1 MDTSSMISL
10 RDSEA
15 HMLTD
20 PYPTDRHPVVAY
32 LARLSAGSGRENMLR
47 RLNIASRILSNNH
60 TEATTFAWHQ
70 LTYVHLLALHNHL
83 AATKSVQ
90 TTNLTL
96 YAVKGVMK
104 ECWRLEYM
112 TAEAQMRI
120 CDIPSLRGIRLPAGR
135 ALDTQELDTLLR
147 SCREDTRHA
156 TGARDAALIALLYG
170 LGLRRAEAVALDIE
184 DYQPK
189 AGTVRVRHGK
199 GNKERR
205 LYTNGSIAQALN
217 TWLSMRGMGSGPLL
231 TAIAVHGTILAR
243 RLVTR
248 SVNKILRDR
257 QHQAGTGKFTPH
269 DLRRT
274 FISNLLDTGVDLA
287 TVQQLAGHMHVD
299 TTSLYDRRGERAAK
313 RAMEK
318 LDFPKGG

>member
-1 MDTSSMISL
+1 
-10 RDSEA
+10 
-15 HMLTD
+15 
-20 PYPTDRHPVVAY
+20 
-32 LARLSAGSGRENMLR
+32 
-47 RLNIASRILSNNH
+47 
-60 TEATTFAWHQ
+60 
-70 LTYVHLLALHNHL
+70 LLALRNHL

-90 TTNLTL
+90 TTNVTL
-96 YAVKGVMK
+96 YAVKGVLR
-104 ECWRLEYM
+104 ECWRLGYI
-112 TAEAQMRI
+112 TAEQQMRA
-120 CDIPSLRGIRLPAGR
+120 CDVPPVRGIRLPTGR
-135 ALDTQELDTLLR
+135 ALEATELDTLLR
-147 SCREDTRHA
+147 SCRNDPRKA
-156 TGARDAALIALLYG
+156 IGARDAALIALLYG

-205 LYTNGSIAQALN
+205 LYTNGSITDALN
-217 TWLSMRGMGSGPLL
+217 TWLNRRGMGSGPLL

-257 QHQAGTGKFTPH
+257 QRTAGIAKFTPH

-287 TVQQLAGHMHVD
+287 TVQQLAGHTHVD
-299 TTSLYDRRGERAAK
+299 TTSLYDRRRERAAR
-313 RAMEK
+313 RAMER
-318 LDFPKGG
+318 LRFA